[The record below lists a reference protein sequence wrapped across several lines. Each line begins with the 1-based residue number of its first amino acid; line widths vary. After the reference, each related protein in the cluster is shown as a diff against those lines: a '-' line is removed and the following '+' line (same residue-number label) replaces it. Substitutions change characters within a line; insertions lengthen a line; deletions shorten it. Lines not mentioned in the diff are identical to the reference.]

1 MIFQRKEEVIL
12 ADNFGLKIGVEGEKE
27 FKNALRDINQAFKVL
42 GSEMALIS
50 SQFDKND
57 KSIQAL
63 TARNEILEK
72 TIDAQKEKIETLR
85 SALDNASTSFGEN
98 DRRTQNWQIQLNK
111 ALAELNGMERELENN
126 NKSLRDHS
134 DATDESAD
142 NMEDAA
148 DAADELA
155 DNVDDVGNEM
165 DDATKKTSVLGDV
178 LKANLLSDAIIGG
191 VKALGSAIAG
201 IGKAFV
207 GAMKDGVE
215 YNAQMENY
223 TASFTT
229 MLGDEAKAQ
238 KLVNDLKKEAA
249 ATPFGMQDLA
259 QSAQTLMSF
268 GMSAEEAQK
277 RMKQLG
283 DISQGDAEKFKS
295 LTLAFAQMSST
306 GKLTGQDL
314 MQMINAG
321 FNPLEEI
328 SRKTG
333 KSIGELKDEMSKG
346 AISADMVAEA
356 FASATSEGGR
366 FYGSMEA
373 QSKTFSG
380 QMATLEDGVASL
392 KGQLAEGLTTMLSGT
407 VLPMVNGWVDELS
420 GAFQKDGVQGLID
433 AFGGILEEAV
443 QFISEQLPIVVDIA
457 SQIIISLVQGLT
469 SALPQITEAAVM
481 LLMTLVNGIIETLPA
496 LITAGIQMIGT
507 IISGIAE
514 ALPQLIPAAV
524 SAVVQIVQGLLDN
537 LPMVLEAALQ
547 LVLGLTQGILDA
559 LPVLIAALP
568 EIITAIVEAIPQIVD
583 GLITAILGSIPQ
595 LIDAGVQL
603 LVALIQNLP
612 LIITTVITAI
622 PKIVSSLVNAIISS
636 IPQIIQAGIM
646 LLVSLIKNLP
656 TIIVE
661 VVKAVPQIIAA
672 LVKGFTGSIWQI
684 AQVGTNLVKGLW
696 QGISDAGAWLWD
708 KISGF
713 FGGVVDKIKNF
724 FGIRSPSTLFAG
736 IGENMGEGIG
746 VGFEK
751 AMNSVS
757 QDMQNAIPTDFDIN
771 PNLNMNG
778 AGISSGYGTFG
789 GSLITIQQMIIRS
802 EDDIRKISQ
811 ELYNLMQTGS
821 RAQGRFITA

>member
-1 MIFQRKEEVIL
+1 
-12 ADNFGLKIGVEGEKE
+12 
-27 FKNALRDINQAFKVL
+27 
-42 GSEMALIS
+42 
-50 SQFDKND
+50 
-57 KSIQAL
+57 
-63 TARNEILEK
+63 
-72 TIDAQKEKIETLR
+72 
-85 SALDNASTSFGEN
+85 
-98 DRRTQNWQIQLNK
+98 
-111 ALAELNGMERELENN
+111 
-126 NKSLRDHS
+126 
-134 DATDESAD
+134 
-142 NMEDAA
+142 
-148 DAADELA
+148 
-155 DNVDDVGNEM
+155 
-165 DDATKKTSVLGDV
+165 
-178 LKANLLSDAIIGG
+178 
-191 VKALGSAIAG
+191 
-201 IGKAFV
+201 
-207 GAMKDGVE
+207 
-215 YNAQMENY
+215 
-223 TASFTT
+223 
-229 MLGDEAKAQ
+229 
-238 KLVNDLKKEAA
+238 
-249 ATPFGMQDLA
+249 
-259 QSAQTLMSF
+259 MSF

-420 GAFQKDGVQGLID
+420 GAFEKDGVQGLID

-568 EIITAIVEAIPQIVD
+568 AIITGIVDFVIGAIPQIIEAGIQLLTSLIGALPEIITAIVEAIPQIVD

-622 PKIVSSLVNAIISS
+622 PKIVSSLVNAIIGS

-656 TIIVE
+656 AIIVE

-684 AQVGTNLVKGLW
+684 AQVGTNLIKGLW

-713 FGGVVDKIKNF
+713 FGGVVDKIKKF

-778 AGISSGYGTFG
+778 AGFSSGYGTIG
-789 GSLITIQQMIIRS
+789 GSLITIQQMIVRS